1 MNKILLINRL
11 NPQDYSDEKKK
22 IFFIL
27 GGMNIP
33 TVEEKLINIL
43 NESSILGV
51 DDILYKY
58 NGVELDIS
66 VQQIPVIIKLLTNNN
81 ISIYSVY
88 EIYDPEF

>member
-43 NESSILGV
+43 NESGILGV

>member
-1 MNKILLINRL
+1 L

-43 NESSILGV
+43 NESGILGV

>member
-1 MNKILLINRL
+1 MKRRR
-11 NPQDYSDEKKK
+11 S
-22 IFFIL
+22 FFIL

-43 NESSILGV
+43 NESGILGV

>member
-1 MNKILLINRL
+1 
-11 NPQDYSDEKKK
+11 
-22 IFFIL
+22 
-27 GGMNIP
+27 MNIP

-43 NESSILGV
+43 NESGILGV

-88 EIYDPEF
+88 EIYDPEFKGGGINGF

>member
-1 MNKILLINRL
+1 MKRRR
-11 NPQDYSDEKKK
+11 S
-22 IFFIL
+22 FIL

-43 NESSILGV
+43 NESGILGV